1 MFYPQAMTEVELI
14 VPEKDLLA
22 VTQLLS
28 GQGIFHQADGN
39 YLNSDKENASVN
51 PWQEKASIYA
61 GLERRIQTIMQ
72 TLGMEEGAPPAV
84 DPKAVPASGVVD
96 IERVRPVVEQIE
108 QSVKRASEQI
118 AAEHKR
124 LEQAESTIKQL
135 EPVADIDLD
144 ISALRNPRYLFSMLG
159 MIPLENMERLQV
171 SLSRIPFVFLSLR
184 QDSKRAVVWLAGAR
198 NNADILER
206 AARSAYLNP
215 LSLPDTYQGT
225 PTQIISALQAG
236 IQASQEK
243 INTLKADLERL
254 HNEYEAQLQ
263 KSLWAV
269 RSSRMLTDAIVR
281 YGRLRYTYLIVGW
294 ILAAGLDELTQKL
307 KQLSKETLIET
318 FPSKRDGVRQDVP
331 VALNTSNL
339 LRPFQS
345 MVTNYGRPRYD
356 ELDPTILM
364 ALTFP
369 LLFGAMFGDIGHGA
383 IVAFLGWLVSSRKV
397 KSLRGIAGLGGLVSA
412 CGWVSVVFGF
422 LYGSVFGLEELEWLH
437 PLWIQPTKNIMTV
450 LIIAIGMGVVLL
462 SVGFGIGIFNAW
474 KRRDWP
480 RVWVDP
486 KGVAGLVLYWSL
498 ICLGLSMLTTLLPLP
513 SIIFIVLV
521 ILSGVV
527 VMFSDVFKHLISGH
541 RPLVEDGLGTYG
553 IQAFFEL
560 FETVIGFLSN
570 SLSYVRVG
578 AFAVAHGFLSG
589 EIFVLA
595 LMAGPEFSFGWW
607 LVVVLGNLFVVG
619 FEGLIVGIQT
629 MRLEYYEFFSKFFT
643 GGGVRYEPLS
653 LQPNVEK

>member
-22 VTQLLS
+22 VTHLLS
-28 GQGIFHQADGN
+28 GQGVFHQADGN
-39 YLNSDKENASVN
+39 YLNSDKDNASAN
-51 PWQEKASIYA
+51 PWQERASIYA
-61 GLERRIQTIMQ
+61 GLERRIQSIMQ

-84 DPKAVPASGVVD
+84 DPKASPVTGVVD
-96 IERVRPVVEQIE
+96 IEKIRPVVEQIE
-108 QSVKRASEQI
+108 LSVKKASEQI

-124 LEQAESTIKQL
+124 LEQSESTIKQL

-159 MIPLENMERLQV
+159 MIPLENIDRLQV

-184 QDSKRAVVWLAGAR
+184 QDNKRAVVWLAGAR

-215 LSLPDTYQGT
+215 LALPDSYQGT
-225 PTQIISALQAG
+225 PTQIITSLQAG
-236 IQASQEK
+236 MRVSQEK
-243 INTLKADLERL
+243 IDTLKTGLEQLRKE
-254 HNEYEAQLQ
+254 HETQLQ
-263 KSLWAV
+263 QSLWAV

-294 ILAAGLDELTQKL
+294 IVSAGLEELTQKL
-307 KQLSKETLIET
+307 QQLSKETLIET
-318 FPSKRDGVRQDVP
+318 FPSKRDGARQDVP
-331 VALNTSNL
+331 VALNTSGV

-397 KSLRGIAGLGGLVSA
+397 KALRGIAGIGGLVLA
-412 CGWVSVVFGF
+412 CGLVSVVFGF
-422 LYGSVFGLEELEWLH
+422 LYGSLFGMEELEWLH
-437 PLWIQPTKNIMTV
+437 PLWIQPTKNIMSV
-450 LIIAIGMGVVLL
+450 LIVAIGMGVVLL
-462 SVGFGIGIFNAW
+462 SLGFGIGIFNAW
-474 KRRDWP
+474 KRRDWG

-486 KGVAGLVLYWSL
+486 KGVAGLVMYWSL
-498 ICLGLSMLTTLLPLP
+498 IGMGLSMLTTILPVP
-513 SIIFIVLV
+513 SIVFIILT
-521 ILSGVV
+521 ILSGTV

-541 RPLVEDGLGTYG
+541 RPLIEDGIATYG

-560 FETVIGFLSN
+560 FETTIGFLSN

-589 EIFVLA
+589 EIFILA
-595 LMAGPEFSFGWW
+595 AMAGPEFSFGWF
-607 LVVVLGNLFVVG
+607 LVVILGTVFVVG

-653 LQPNVEK
+653 LQPNAEK